1 MPKQDKEKAKMW
13 DFAFLEAVRF
23 ARSEQAGNPRFL
35 YHYGDI
41 ICGLILTG
49 SLLCGI
55 MFFMKPKP
63 YPEAQLN
70 RFMGK
75 MGDTF
80 DYAINDCKIDGAEF
94 VKMFVASTVCKKIEN
109 GEASY
114 ISGKSGIEIA
124 IECVYEIT
132 GKALSVEPSE
142 KFSRSAQYWCGW
154 AVCYYQWWSSR
165 KYADIFKA
173 VSFEDML
180 GLYTTLH
187 EASVEKF
194 ASVLDERVRA
204 AYPET
209 NLKRIRTAYGCS
221 QRALAEMSGV
231 NLRSIQMYE
240 QRNKDINKAQSESL
254 YRIAKALGCTM
265 EDLLEE

>member
-1 MPKQDKEKAKMW
+1 MTVCLQC
-13 DFAFLEAVRF
+13 
-23 ARSEQAGNPRFL
+23 
-35 YHYGDI
+35 DI
-41 ICGLILTG
+41 MI
-49 SLLCGI
+49 
-55 MFFMKPKP
+55 FMKPKP
-63 YPEAQLN
+63 YSESQLN
-70 RFMGK
+70 RFMDK
-75 MGDTF
+75 MGDAF
-80 DYAINDCKIDGAEF
+80 DYAINDCKMDGAEF
-94 VKMFVASTVCKKIEN
+94 VKMFVASTACEKIEN

-132 GKALSVEPSE
+132 GKELSVEPSAE
-142 KFSRSAQYWCGW
+142 FNRGAQYWCGW

-165 KYADIFKA
+165 RYADIFKA

-187 EASVEKF
+187 EASVEKIS
-194 ASVLDERVRA
+194 SVIDEKVRVF
-204 AYPET
+204 YSET

-221 QRALAEMSGV
+221 QRELAEMSGV
-231 NLRSIQMYE
+231 SLRSIQMYE

-254 YRIAKALGCTM
+254 YRLSKALGCTM

>member
-1 MPKQDKEKAKMW
+1 MEMRA
-13 DFAFLEAVRF
+13 
-23 ARSEQAGNPRFL
+23 
-35 YHYGDI
+35 
-41 ICGLILTG
+41 
-49 SLLCGI
+49 
-55 MFFMKPKP
+55 
-63 YPEAQLN
+63 YPETYLN
-70 RFMGK
+70 RAMSI
-75 MGDTF
+75 MGDAF

-94 VKMFVASTVCKKIEN
+94 VKMFVTSTACKKIEN

-114 ISGKSGIEIA
+114 LSGKSGIEIA
-124 IECVYEIT
+124 IECVYEMT
-132 GKALSVEPSE
+132 GKEIFVEPSE
-142 KFSRSAQYWCGW
+142 KYNRSAQYWCGW

-180 GLYTTLH
+180 GLYPTLH

-194 ASVLDERVRA
+194 ASVLDEKVRA

-221 QRALAEMSGV
+221 QRELAEMSGV
-231 NLRSIQMYE
+231 SLRSIQMYE
-240 QRNKDINKAQSESL
+240 QRQKDINKAQSDSL
-254 YRIAKALGCTM
+254 YRLAKALGCTM